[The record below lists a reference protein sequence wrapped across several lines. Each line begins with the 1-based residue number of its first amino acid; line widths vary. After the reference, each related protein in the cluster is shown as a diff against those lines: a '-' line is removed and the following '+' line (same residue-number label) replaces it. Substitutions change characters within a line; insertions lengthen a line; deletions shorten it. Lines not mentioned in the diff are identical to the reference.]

1 MKSKILLF
9 GIVSILISWIAS
21 PARHLSPFF
30 NEHKTEYADFVYQ
43 IEQSFAG
50 WMKKELDL
58 NWMGRGGVK
67 HEKIEGFRLNFEAH
81 RRATVEEAR
90 AITLLAVHKF
100 ADMINA
106 HEKIRPYL
114 LEYPF
119 PLERI
124 IILTSFLGTLGPKG
138 DGSICTAFHLG
149 SSGKMSTLSYDSY
162 DSFKG
167 GPFNFLE
174 ESREEAIKLNNES
187 PIQNP
192 AIHLAKA
199 YEEPM
204 DKLLKALACEI
215 HNEVGIYCWS
225 IGAKMVNDIE
235 EVNAKFSAFRTATQ
249 EEARELEIFIVE
261 KILKAINSNEQL
273 RPYLREYPFPLERLK
288 IRICFTTKRY
298 IPYVDGTMESVV
310 LEDKEITYFQEVK
323 IPHMDFEEAMWL
335 TETQLFSKE
344 KYQDALKI
352 IQAKL

>member
-1 MKSKILLF
+1 MKLKILLI
-9 GIVSILISWIAS
+9 GIVIILISWIAS
-21 PARHLSPFF
+21 PSLHMRPIF
-30 NEHKTEYADFVYQ
+30 NVHKTDYDDFVYQ
-43 IEQSFAG
+43 IQQSFAN
-50 WMKKELDL
+50 WMKKELNL

-67 HEKIEGFRLNFEAH
+67 HEKIEGFRLNFEAN

-124 IILTSFLGTLGPKG
+124 IILTRFLGTLGPKG
-138 DGSICTAFHLG
+138 DGSVFSAFHLG
-149 SSGKMSTLSYDSY
+149 SSGEMSILSYDSY

-167 GPFNFLE
+167 NSFNFLE
-174 ESREEAIKLNNES
+174 ESHTEAIKLNNES
-187 PIQNP
+187 PVQNP

-235 EVNAKFSAFRTATQ
+235 GVNAKFSAFRTATQ

-288 IRICFTTKRY
+288 IRICFTNKRY
-298 IPYVDGTMESVV
+298 IPYIDGTMESVV
-310 LEDKEITYFQEVK
+310 LENEEITYFQEVK
-323 IPHMDFEEAMWL
+323 IPRMDVEEAWWMR
-335 TETQLFSKE
+335 EAQLFGKE

-352 IQAKL
+352 VQAKL